1 MSKVLDWGDWGA
13 AQAKLK
19 RVMLR
24 YERMQ
29 AAKAIGTHTPE
40 EWKLLHDVFGRC
52 LACGV
57 GCDELIGGTTTKDH
71 ILPVALGG
79 CDCIANLQPICR
91 RCNSRGVGED
101 LREQA
106 LPGWQ
111 TIYLH
116 RLGAYY

>member
-1 MSKVLDWGDWGA
+1 MSDEWGDYGA

-19 RVMLR
+19 RVLRR

-40 EWKLLHDVFGRC
+40 EWVTLHDVFGRC
-52 LACGV
+52 VVCGV
-57 GCDELIGGTTTKDH
+57 SCEEVHGGRVTKDH
-71 ILPVALGG
+71 ITPIVAGG
-79 CDCIANLQPICR
+79 CDCIANLQPACR
-91 RCNSRGVGED
+91 ECNSRGIWED
-101 LREQA
+101 LRDRT